1 MSGTLDYIFF
11 RIPDETEHN
20 NQGDKSPYAQFMAFL
35 FAHKVESE
43 ATAGEDSIEIR
54 ISDDLDEEL
63 QELIEDR
70 YEELFALNQQLMEA
84 ASSTGSAGVVVNLKD
99 GTTTYADIPA
109 DILSRIM
116 SVITPEEMGD
126 VVNAIADA
134 IEAPDHRPL
143 CQRTE
148 KE

>member
-1 MSGTLDYIFF
+1 MSGTLDYVFF
-11 RIPDETEHN
+11 HIPEVPGQST
-20 NQGDKSPYAQFMAFL
+20 QGSQSPYAQFMAFL
-35 FAHKVESE
+35 FTHQVESHT
-43 ATAGEDSIEIR
+43 TADEDSFEIS

-63 QELIEDR
+63 QELIEDK

-84 ASSTGSAGVVVNLKD
+84 ASSTGAAGVVVNLRD
-99 GTTTYADIPA
+99 GSTAYADIPA

-134 IEAPDHRPL
+134 IEDPDRRPL

-148 KE
+148 QE